1 MGFLNQSWRKVADFW
16 EALTF
21 GRKLSLVFLAVTSVA
36 VSGSLFLWASKANY
50 VKLASNLTAE
60 DSTQIIRYLRAKKIP
75 FKVDESG
82 SEVLIPNDHVYDLR
96 LELASNGLAQ
106 TGVVGYEI
114 FDNQKFGTTS
124 TVQRINKQRA
134 TEGELVRTINHIKGV
149 DRSRVHLAVPK
160 KSAFLDDGKK
170 PTASVVLDLVP
181 GFEPT
186 DLQIRGIQNL
196 VSSAV
201 QSLEPTA
208 VSIISTN
215 GKQLSKNMQD
225 PAALFAAATMDYQ
238 RKYEQKLERSVE
250 EILTRVIGDG
260 RVIAKVSADL
270 DFSRISETQTL
281 FDGDN
286 ATPRSINK
294 DEDTLTGSRPL
305 PAGRPGTQTQVPAA
319 DGQLATEQTT
329 QESLVQNQTTRS
341 RNTTNYEVPQTT
353 RVSEKPVASLKR
365 LSVAVMID
373 GFAPGDVPAGEEG
386 RALASTDTVWT
397 PEKIAELQSIVANA
411 VGWKDGRDPI
421 IQIKPM
427 KFFKEDLAEASKIAR
442 EQEKQ
447 YTMMVIAGW
456 IAVGLLFTLFFVF
469 VVRPFIKW
477 VTENT
482 IDNVEDFLPQTLEE
496 LERAQSS
503 NLPGM
508 EDLLPE
514 MEEKVDPVKV
524 QGEMVR
530 EKIVSLVAEDPRKA
544 AQIVH
549 EWIHEK
555 DAKSL
560 AKLKNAEA

>member
-1 MGFLNQSWRKVADFW
+1 MAV
-16 EALTF
+16 
-21 GRKLSLVFLAVTSVA
+21 VFLSVISISVT
-36 VSGSLFLWASKANY
+36 GSLFMWASKANY
-50 VKLASNLTAE
+50 MKLASNLTPA
-60 DSTQIIRYLRAKKIP
+60 DSTEIIRYLRSKKIP

-82 SEVLIPNDHVYDLR
+82 SEILIPNDHVYDLR

-124 TVQRINKQRA
+124 EVQRINKTRA

-149 DRSRVHLAVPK
+149 NRSRVHLAIPK
-160 KSAFLDDGKK
+160 KSAFLDNTKK
-170 PTASVVLDLVP
+170 PTASVVLDLLP
-181 GFEPT
+181 SIELT

-201 QSLEPTA
+201 QGLEPSS
-208 VSIISTN
+208 VSIIATN
-215 GKQLSKNMQD
+215 GKQLSKNLRD

-238 RKYEQKLERSVE
+238 RKYEQKLESNVE
-250 EILTRVIGDG
+250 DILTKVIGDG
-260 RVIAKVSADL
+260 KVIAKVSADL
-270 DFSRISETQTL
+270 DFSRVSETQTL
-281 FDGDN
+281 FDADN
-286 ATPRSINK
+286 STPRSVNV

-305 PAGRPGTQTQVPAA
+305 PAGQPGAQTQVPGAN
-319 DGQLATEQTT
+319 GQALGTT
-329 QESLVQNQTTRS
+329 AQDKMVQNQTTRK

-353 RVSEKPVASLKR
+353 RISEKPVASLKR

-373 GFAPGDVPAGEEG
+373 GVAANAAPVDEEG
-386 RALASTDTVWT
+386 RTLASAGTVWT
-397 PEKIAELQSIVANA
+397 PEKIAELQSLVANA
-411 VGWKDGRDPI
+411 VGWKEGRDPI
-421 IQIKPM
+421 IQIRPM
-427 KFFKEDLAEASKIAR
+427 KFFKEDLEKASELAR

-447 YTMMVIAGW
+447 YTMMIIAGW

-496 LERAQSS
+496 LEKTQSS

-530 EKIVSLVAEDPRKA
+530 EKIVSLVAEDPLKA

-555 DAKSL
+555 DPKSEAK
-560 AKLKNAEA
+560 KKNAEVG